1 MARETVFTAIIPA
14 ILIFFLVFFNIRK
27 MQKQAKIMKMRRR
40 LCRLRPQQKP
50 SFREEGFI
58 RKKES
63 PQTDFSVSLRCFFM
77 LLPLFCFRA
86 RCGSVSLSRGTA
98 LLPSGA

>member
-27 MQKQAKIMKMRRR
+27 MQKQAKIMKMEHEGK
-40 LCRLRPQQKP
+40 CGGGCAGCAPQQKL

-58 RKKES
+58 RKKRNHLKLI
-63 PQTDFSVSLRCFFM
+63 FSCQLEVFFLCFSLCFAFV
-77 LLPLFCFRA
+77 LVAVACH
-86 RCGSVSLSRGTA
+86 
-98 LLPSGA
+98 